1 MKAKLRKPLNKVS
14 WFFRVNS
21 IFRNTHWP
29 VRVLDILES
38 KYHLRPE
45 DMLRLGYIRKRM
57 ARGKLNQDF
66 IYIFDSVEARERN
79 VSVRKAK
86 DLYNNS
92 DLIIFRGN
100 LFRDGTV
107 HVRNIRSSG
116 SEKGQIETA
125 S

>member
-1 MKAKLRKPLNKVS
+1 MRTKLRKPLSKVS
-14 WFFRVNS
+14 RFFRLKM
-21 IFRNTHWP
+21 IFHNTHWP

-45 DMLRLGYIRKRM
+45 EMLRLGCIRQRA
-57 ARGKLNQDF
+57 ARRKLNQDF
-66 IYIFDSVEARERN
+66 IYIFDSVKARERN
-79 VSVRKAK
+79 VSIRKAT

-92 DLIIFRGN
+92 DLILFRGN

-107 HVRNIRSSG
+107 HVRNIRNSG
-116 SEKGQIETA
+116 SGAGQIETA